1 MTKIIVV
8 DDSAT
13 MRQQVKQALT
23 PAGFDIV
30 EAVDGQDGLNKVQ
43 ADAAIDIMILDVNMP
58 RMNGIELA
66 EALSK
71 AGRVQQG
78 LNIVMLTTEG
88 HADLIKRA
96 KAAGAKGWIVK
107 PFKPEMLLAAVQKM
121 AK

>member
-1 MTKIIVV
+1 MSKIIIV
-8 DDSAT
+8 DDSTT
-13 MRQQVKQALT
+13 MRQQVKQALA
-23 PAGFDIV
+23 PAGYDIV

-43 ADAAIDIMILDVNMP
+43 ADPAIDIMILDVNMP

-71 AGRVQQG
+71 EGRVQKG

-96 KAAGAKGWIVK
+96 KAAGAKGWVVK
-107 PFKPEMLLAAVQKM
+107 PFKPEMLLAAVSKM
-121 AK
+121 AS

>member
-1 MTKIIVV
+1 MSKIIVV

-30 EAVDGQDGLNKVQ
+30 EAVDGRDGFNKVQ

-58 RMNGIELA
+58 RMNGIELV
-66 EALSK
+66 EALNK
-71 AGRVQQG
+71 EGRVQKG
-78 LNIVMLTTEG
+78 LKVVMLTTEG
-88 HADLIKRA
+88 HAELIQRA
-96 KAAGAKGWIVK
+96 KAAGAKGWMVK

-121 AK
+121 AV